1 MRSLAIHKKQKSP
14 AKRRGTG
21 WLFESFQVEVHQS
34 GFFSGICVGKQ
45 SETTLLIEPNG
56 MSVCVQG
63 DEPTSGTIA
72 MCELIFDALQNGLT
86 NALMCISLCNR
97 QTSNL
102 DGRIMGSLLGE
113 WNTTIDTIPYRLVIF
128 RKTNLVIE

>member
-86 NALMCISLCNR
+86 NAFRRTCN
-97 QTSNL
+97 
-102 DGRIMGSLLGE
+102 
-113 WNTTIDTIPYRLVIF
+113 
-128 RKTNLVIE
+128 